1 MKGHPIFSNTNK
13 DYVPYEIYIMAPD
26 YNNEK
31 GWSIIKK
38 GEKYPTSNQ
47 FNGFIKCVNE
57 ITERD
62 KKYKSFIIKE
72 IYNYSYPSKAS
83 GEIEI
88 KVPKDAVI
96 SFIQVFADDIN
107 TLKIT
112 VFDENEKPIYS
123 QKHHIARDVVEG
135 FGISKNKVRVAAGN
149 SSQTTTNS
157 NAATNNNNTTN
168 NTNTSNNDN
177 STKNESNINNN
188 FSKDNRTMDEK
199 KNERIVNA
207 SMSES
212 ALNTLDGLI
221 GLESVKDSIKT
232 ICRNIEYEIAR
243 QDQLG
248 TDINLESPRFAFLG
262 NPGTGKT
269 TVARLVGRMLHS
281 YGILSRGHVV
291 EVDREKLVGEYI
303 GHTAVKTKDAC
314 KRAYGGVLFVDE
326 AYTLAGGGYDSRPN
340 GRNKD
345 FGVEAIETLLK
356 EIEDHRNDF
365 VVIFAGYNNKMEDF
379 FKVNPGFKSRIT
391 DTLQFEDYSIDE
403 LCQIAEGIMNMKRYK
418 FTDDGLK
425 AFKKVMGKAKVDEQ
439 FGNAREVRTAIN
451 KAMRMHGKRYMQ
463 DSTLSLTE
471 LEAADFEVDLEENV
485 EISAKKYLD
494 ELDNLIGLESVKK
507 DVRNVVNKAKYILKE
522 INIGTMSADTSL
534 PSMNLCFTGNPGTG
548 KTTVAR
554 IYAKLLSSIGLTKS
568 DVFVE
573 AKRQDLVAGYMGQSA
588 AKTKQICEKAYGGVL
603 FIDEAYSLVS
613 DPNDSFGREALAT
626 LLTEMENNRDKL
638 TVILAGYTKEINE
651 FMNYNSGLKSRISK
665 FIEFPDYTYAELL
678 TIFANLVK
686 KNKLTIDTDAMPL
699 IENKIKDILI
709 NKDRNFG
716 NARVIRGLYEEIWI
730 NMISRV
736 EDNELTGKDR
746 YIIKAEDII

>member
-1 MKGHPIFSNTNK
+1 MKGYPIFSNTNK

-38 GEKYPTSNQ
+38 GEKYPASKQ

-57 ITERD
+57 IIEGD

-112 VFDENEKPIYS
+112 VFDGNEKPIYS

-135 FGISKNKVRVAAGN
+135 FGVSKNKVRVAAGS
-149 SSQTTTNS
+149 SSQTN
-157 NAATNNNNTTN
+157 TNNN
-168 NTNTSNNDN
+168 S
-177 STKNESNINNN
+177 
-188 FSKDNRTMDEK
+188 SKGSRTMDEK

-212 ALNTLDGLI
+212 ALNTLDELI

-243 QDQLG
+243 QDMLG

-281 YGILSRGHVV
+281 YGILSKGHVV

-326 AYTLAGGGYDSRPN
+326 AYTLAGGGYDNRPN
-340 GRNKD
+340 GMNKD

-365 VVIFAGYNNKMEDF
+365 VVIFAGYNNRMEDF

-403 LCQIAEGIMNMKRYK
+403 LCLIAEGIMNMNRYR

-425 AFKKVMGKAKVDEQ
+425 AFKKIMGKAKVDEQ

-463 DSTLSLTE
+463 NPTLSLTE

-522 INIGTMSADTSL
+522 INLGTMSADTSL

-638 TVILAGYTKEINE
+638 TVILAGYTDEMNE

-686 KNKLTIDTDAMPL
+686 KNKLILEDDAMPL

-716 NARVIRGLYEEIWI
+716 NARVIRGLYEDIWT

-736 EDNELTGKDR
+736 EDNELTGTDR
-746 YIIKAEDII
+746 YIIKAEDVI